1 MTPKEKAKE
10 LFNRFSN
17 LKTDYEYCVT
27 YQTTKEIS
35 LIAVDEIV
43 EVLYNANDTDEEY
56 GYWTDVKQE
65 LIQL

>member
-1 MTPKEKAKE
+1 MTPKEKAEE
-10 LFNRFSN
+10 LINKYILNTPVGFHFDDA
-17 LKTDYEYCVT
+17 KKCA
-27 YQTTKEIS
+27 